1 MHNLLINNWRY
12 FFKGNVLTTLNGE
25 TETTANE
32 QSFIQLME
40 VNIVNSEVFAKPI
53 VLKTAW
59 GLNLKGFG
67 RKAHTFRTNS
77 RIIITSIFFQSMA
90 WSFSQSDIEQFRTNL
105 TSCNELQF
113 KCGLYTKSIF
123 RQQMS
128 QALLAL
134 LLSVLLVRSHEL
146 CRDDIISTLFYI
158 LTNDTTTNFA
168 YFIHRYLEQSNIQTI
183 LNDKHKRL
191 LLENYGRNETVGKL
205 LLNRK

>member
-1 MHNLLINNWRY
+1 
-12 FFKGNVLTTLNGE
+12 
-25 TETTANE
+25 
-32 QSFIQLME
+32 
-40 VNIVNSEVFAKPI
+40 
-53 VLKTAW
+53 
-59 GLNLKGFG
+59 
-67 RKAHTFRTNS
+67 
-77 RIIITSIFFQSMA
+77 MA

-205 LLNRK
+205 ILHRK